1 MTTCQGVVP
10 SVSGNG
16 HQVPAERPYK
26 PKPILVLDMDEN
38 LIHSFND
45 ARLAEL
51 CIPEYNF
58 NRVLRFTAME
68 FPCIIFKLPGVEAFL
83 KEMANHYELV
93 LWTAAIQPYAVIVN
107 WLDPEK
113 VVFTKGR
120 YQIECTQLSGGR
132 YIKDLTRLGADLSRV
147 SI

>member
-1 MTTCQGVVP
+1 MVP
-10 SVSGNG
+10 PVSGNG

-45 ARLAEL
+45 VRHAEL
-51 CIPEYNF
+51 RIPGYNL

-68 FPCIIFKLPGVEAFL
+68 FPCVIFKLPGVEAFL

-93 LWTAAIQPYAVIVN
+93 LWTAALQPYAELIVN

-113 VVFTKGR
+113 AVFSKGR

-132 YIKDLTRLGADLSRV
+132 YIKDLTRLGVDLSRV